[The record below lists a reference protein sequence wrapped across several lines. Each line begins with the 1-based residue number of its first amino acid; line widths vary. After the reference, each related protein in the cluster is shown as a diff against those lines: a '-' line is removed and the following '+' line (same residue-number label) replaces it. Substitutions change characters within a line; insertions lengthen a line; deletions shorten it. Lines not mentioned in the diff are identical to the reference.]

1 MWVHFFERLF
11 GLCSLRWCIAWVGLG
26 LIAGCGKPPMQ
37 EVKGTV
43 KINGKPVGNCKVG
56 FFPDVEEFL
65 PDRHGFGFGVTD
77 TQGNYTMQ
85 HPQGELGIWAGKYKV
100 TFVAW
105 VDSEGKPLPFEI
117 KPSEVEGGVINLF
130 PENYESPSTTPESCV
145 VKKNIVNVFDFDIAV
160 QPQQLTQDRKGGS
173 EDE

>member
-1 MWVHFFERLF
+1 MQFNITE
-11 GLCSLRWCIAWVGLG
+11 GLVVRYLIRWCIAWLGLG
-26 LIAGCGKPPMQ
+26 LLAGCGKPPMQ

-56 FFPDVEEFL
+56 FFPDVEEFV

-77 TQGNYTMQ
+77 PQGSYKIQ
-85 HPQGELGIWAGKYKV
+85 HPQGDSGIWAGKYKV

-105 VDSEGKPLPFEI
+105 VDSEGEPLPFEI

-130 PENYESPSTTPESCV
+130 PESYESPSSTPESCV
-145 VKKNIVNVFDFDIAV
+145 VKKNIVNIFDFDIAV